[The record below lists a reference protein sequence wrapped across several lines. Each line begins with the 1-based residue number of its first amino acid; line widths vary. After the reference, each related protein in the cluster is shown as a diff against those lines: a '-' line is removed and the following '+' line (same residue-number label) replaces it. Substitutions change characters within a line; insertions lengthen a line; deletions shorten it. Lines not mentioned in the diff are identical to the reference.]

1 MTVSNLESIN
11 RFLQSVL
18 TQFFQSYLYLTKDA
32 QEETKRGRKGKEI
45 DHDTRGSILSSDNES
60 FRAEKEREE
69 KRTRRSRREGKIPA
83 RGRRNEPH
91 FSALDLNTVYV
102 TAAKQHRAYS
112 RVARDEPWQTRRVSR
127 SCVRTA
133 FPHGFYL
140 LYD

>member
-1 MTVSNLESIN
+1 V
-11 RFLQSVL
+11 RR
-18 TQFFQSYLYLTKDA
+18 
-32 QEETKRGRKGKEI
+32 KR
-45 DHDTRGSILSSDNES
+45 
-60 FRAEKEREE
+60 EREE

-83 RGRRNEPH
+83 RRNEPH

-127 SCVRTA
+127 SRVRTA